1 MCSKR
6 NPKLVGGST
15 EARNENE
22 TMGKETCT
30 FGVHLTL
37 DGYGGNPEKL
47 NDPELMERILND
59 LPDKMGMEKITEP
72 VVKYVE
78 PRNIKDSGGYS
89 GFVMIMESHISI
101 HTFPKKKFVSID
113 AYTCKDEMDKG
124 KIEKYFRDAY
134 DLQETEVQFFKRG
147 LKFPKE
153 DLA

>member
-1 MCSKR
+1 MK
-6 NPKLVGGST
+6 K
-15 EARNENE
+15 E

-30 FGVHLTL
+30 FGVHFTL

-47 NDPELMERILND
+47 NDPKLMERILNE
-59 LPDKMGMEKITEP
+59 LPDKLGMEKITEP

-101 HTFPKKKFVSID
+101 HTFPKKKFISID
-113 AYTCKDEMDKG
+113 AYTCNDELDKK

-134 DLQETEVQFFKRG
+134 ELQETEVQFFKRG
-147 LKFPKE
+147 LKFPKV

>member
-1 MCSKR
+1 M
-6 NPKLVGGST
+6 KLRGIWQKQ
-15 EARNENE
+15 RMKNE

-30 FGVHLTL
+30 FGVHFTL

-47 NDPELMERILND
+47 NDPELMQKILLE
-59 LPDKMGMEKITEP
+59 LPEKMGMERMTDP
-72 VVKYVE
+72 VVKYAE
-78 PRNIKDSGGYS
+78 PRNIKDGGGYS
-89 GFVMIMESHISI
+89 GFVMIVESHISI

-113 AYTCKDEMDKG
+113 AYTCKDEMDKE

-134 DLQETEVQFFKRG
+134 ELQETEVQFFKRG